1 MELLQLYD
9 ENINRV
15 DESVDRAIKNS
26 IPNNRFFMVIIVF
39 IQNEEGKFLV
49 QYTSP
54 KRGSIYAF
62 TGGHVNY
69 GDDYYETVFKEAYEE
84 LGLKLDKDKLHYVAM
99 KPYQKAYC
107 AIYHYKDNID
117 INNLVLQKEEVENV
131 YWLSKD
137 EIEDLIDKDLL
148 RTSNIELFRI
158 VNEYLDKA

>member
-15 DESVDRAIKNS
+15 DESVDRTIKNS
-26 IPNNRFFMVIIVF
+26 IPSNRFFMVIIVF

-49 QYTSP
+49 QKTSP
-54 KRGSIYAF
+54 QRDSLYAF
-62 TGGHVNY
+62 TGGHVDY

-99 KPYQKAYC
+99 KPYQKAFC

-117 INNLVLQKEEVENV
+117 INKLVLQKEEVENV